1 MSQPN
6 FAPGK
11 HVLLDFYEASHL
23 CDADF
28 IETALQSAAGACGAT
43 VLNIQVHG
51 FGEGQ
56 GITGVALLA
65 ESHISI
71 HTWPETHFAAIDIFM
86 CGDCEPEQAIAP
98 LEQSFKPQTIDKQ
111 VYSRGRQAKPSLRR
125 KIA

>member
-23 CDADF
+23 CEASYIESALRNAADACD
-28 IETALQSAAGACGAT
+28 AT
-43 VLNIQVHG
+43 VLNIQVHS

-71 HTWPETHFAAIDIFM
+71 HTWPETRFAAIDIFM
-86 CGDCEPEQAIAP
+86 CGDCDPEQAIAP
-98 LEQSFKPQTIDKQ
+98 LKQSFSPQSIDKQ
-111 VYSRGRQAKPSLRR
+111 VYSRGRQTTPNLRR

>member
-11 HVLLDFYEASHL
+11 HVLLDFYKASHL

-28 IETALQSAAGACGAT
+28 IKTALQSAANACGAT
-43 VLNIQVHG
+43 VLNIQVHS

-86 CGDCEPEQAIAP
+86 CGDCDPEQAITP
-98 LEQSFKPQTIDKQ
+98 LEQSFTPQTIDKQ
-111 VYSRGRQAKPSLRR
+111 VYSRGGQTDAGLRR

>member
-1 MSQPN
+1 MSQLS

-11 HVLLDFYEASHL
+11 HVLLDFYQASHL
-23 CDADF
+23 CDMNA
-28 IETALQSAAGACGAT
+28 IESALRTAAIACGAE
-43 VLNIQVHG
+43 VLNIQLHS

-71 HTWPETHFAAIDIFM
+71 HTWPETQFAAIDIFM
-86 CGDCEPEQAIAP
+86 CGDCDAENAIAP
-98 LEQSFKPQTIDKQ
+98 LKHSFTPSKVDKTVCQ
-111 VYSRGRQAKPSLRR
+111 RGLHGISKVDK